1 MPFIYCYWELKT
13 VAPLSQPFCY
23 RVVSDGCIDIL
34 FELATPQQSF
44 ITGFSREYVAF
55 ELPQAFH
62 YVGIRFLPS
71 MFPQMYGVSAAELTN
86 RFEALVDVAPVT
98 SAFIAD
104 HFSGQEDGPQLKAF
118 FDAHFLSLLP
128 RRALNTDARFY
139 GALSMLMEG
148 QGNLKLGTDL
158 DLGISQRQ
166 LRRLFQFY
174 IGDNLKTF
182 QKVVRF
188 QALIRAKPSLQ
199 SLRENRLYFDL
210 GYYDQ
215 AHFIKEFKTLYGLTP
230 KEALGK

>member
-1 MPFIYCYWELKT
+1 
-13 VAPLSQPFCY
+13 
-23 RVVSDGCIDIL
+23 
-34 FELATPQQSF
+34 
-44 ITGFSREYVAF
+44 
-55 ELPQAFH
+55 
-62 YVGIRFLPS
+62 
-71 MFPQMYGVSAAELTN
+71 
-86 RFEALVDVAPVT
+86 
-98 SAFIAD
+98 
-104 HFSGQEDGPQLKAF
+104 
-118 FDAHFLSLLP
+118 
-128 RRALNTDARFY
+128 
-139 GALSMLMEG
+139 MLMEG